1 MISNND
7 GKNIHRYDTKA
18 NWTKYNPILAKGE
31 LVVEDDNGNIKQKIG
46 NGSSNYISLPYIG
59 GSNCPYNIGDIYI
72 TMREGNPNT
81 IWKDTTWEQIEQGR
95 VLLSQGSNYPLGS
108 KGGEATHTLTVS
120 EMPSHKHE
128 LASEKTSVTT
138 NPNDGRMAFKHPMGV
153 STQICSNTNHNTY
166 YAWWSDTIRAG
177 GNQSHNNMQPYISVY
192 IYKRIS

>member
-120 EMPSHKHE
+120 EMPKHSHTRNGYYNTNWDGNE
-128 LASEKTSVTT
+128 RNRACASWQKL
-138 NPNDGRMAFKHPMGV
+138 PNDRIEYGV
-153 STQICSNTNHNTY
+153 NEVGESKP
-166 YAWWSDTIRAG
+166 
-177 GNQSHNNMQPYISVY
+177 HNNLPPYISVY
-192 IYKRIS
+192 LWKRTS